1 MSGVRDVDAW
11 DLPGESGEVLAVY
24 VDGVELA
31 RGDWAVRG
39 ARVNLR
45 TPVPVAPPRRGE
57 TLTEALV
64 WIGHYPPRPTV
75 TAVVRRPTGT
85 DVVDARPTA

>member
-1 MSGVRDVDAW
+1 VSGARDVDAW

-31 RGDWAVRG
+31 RGDWAARG

-45 TPVPVAPPRRGE
+45 TPVAVAPARRGE
-57 TLTEALV
+57 TLAEALV
-64 WIGHYPPRPTV
+64 WVGRYPPRPAV
-75 TAVVRRPTGT
+75 TALVRRCAGT
-85 DVVDARPTA
+85 DVVDARPAA